1 MVYSTA
7 DNKNFY
13 AKITGDDMFLSCMFD
28 ADTEEARDSQA
39 AADVGDGV
47 DENIVLHAN
56 SWIQEI

>member
-1 MVYSTA
+1 MSIACLA
-7 DNKNFY
+7 DS
-13 AKITGDDMFLSCMFD
+13 DQ
-28 ADTEEARDSQA
+28 EEASHSQA

>member
-1 MVYSTA
+1 
-7 DNKNFY
+7 
-13 AKITGDDMFLSCMFD
+13 MFLSCMFD